1 VGKVFADITMTLDG
15 YVAGPSPT
23 LEHPLGE
30 GGERLHE
37 WAYDLESFKR
47 LHGQAGGETGADSD
61 VLNEAFER
69 TGATIMGR
77 KMFSGGFGPG
87 PWEDDPNPDGWW
99 GDEPPFRVK
108 VFVLT
113 HHPREQVEMRGGTS
127 FIFVTDGFES
137 ALEQARAAAEDQDV
151 SVAGGAEVIQEALAL
166 GCLDE
171 IQVHVVP
178 LLLGDGTRL
187 FGEGQLKRLEQTRAI
202 DSPTVTHIRYRV
214 G

>member
-1 VGKVFADITMTLDG
+1 MGKVKFDVGISLDG
-15 YVAGPSPT
+15 FLAGPNARF
-23 LEHPLGE
+23 EEPLGDAGEKLHEWMFKTAVWQEAHGGE
-30 GGERLHE
+30 GGATGRDDDVVRESTE
-37 WAYDLESFKR
+37 NTGAYLMGRQMF
-47 LHGQAGGETGADSD
+47 GGGEGDWGDGSW
-61 VLNEAFER
+61 
-69 TGATIMGR
+69 
-77 KMFSGGFGPG
+77 K
-87 PWEDDPNPDGWW
+87 GWW
-99 GDEPPFRVK
+99 GDDPPYHVP

-113 HHPREQVEMRGGTS
+113 HHPRAQVEMRGGTS

-187 FGEGQLKRLEQTRAI
+187 FGEGQLKRLKQARVI
-202 DSPTVTHIRYRV
+202 DSPAVTHIRYRV

>member
-1 VGKVFADITMTLDG
+1 MSLDG
-15 YVAGPSPT
+15 YVAGPDPT
-23 LEHPLGE
+23 LEDPLGK

-37 WAYDLESFKR
+37 WAIGLESFKR
-47 LHGQAGGETGADSD
+47 IHGHEGGETGVDSD
-61 VLNEAFER
+61 VLNEAFEH

-77 KMFSGGFGPG
+77 KMFSGGSGG
-87 PWEDDPNPDGWW
+87 WENDPRANGWW

-113 HHPREQVEMRGGTS
+113 HHPRAQVEMRGGTS

-187 FGEGQLKRLEQTRAI
+187 FGEGQLKRLKQARVI
-202 DSPTVTHIRYRV
+202 DSPAVTHIRYRV